1 MTDIITITKNHNL
14 IVSEMVRAG
23 DLYIIQYEN
32 NFRKK
37 KYSNKYMFST
47 HNHLP
52 DALKFLRDNKNMI
65 NSVKNDFFGDKCQI
79 FTGIVFN
86 DNFEIMNYATN
97 SIIYLKYY
105 PVITNLNITKGKEKG
120 LEPYSLF
127 ETLGF
132 ASYNSDNSDRK
143 YYIKEYKK
151 ITELGG
157 FLYRSYGSRSVFYC
171 KNYEDLENIIDVV
184 EVMEL

>member
-1 MTDIITITKNHNL
+1 MIDINLITQNHFL
-14 IVSEMVRAG
+14 IVSDIVRTG

-37 KYSNKYMFST
+37 KYVFST
-47 HNHLP
+47 HDNLS
-52 DALKFLRDNKNMI
+52 DALRFLKDNKNII

-79 FTGIVFN
+79 FTGVVFN
-86 DNFEIMNYATN
+86 DNFEIINNATN

-105 PVITNLNITKGKEKG
+105 PVITNLNIIRGKEKG

-132 ASYNSDNSDRK
+132 ASYNSDSSDREN
-143 YYIKEYKK
+143 YIKEYRK
-151 ITELGG
+151 IIGSGG

-171 KNYEDLENIIDVV
+171 KNYEDLENIVDVV